1 MLVSDTIKMG
11 DNDEKRNKQ
20 RNVAMKKLN
29 ALQSSEVNGSH
40 LNNIKSMTFDGEGLI
55 GDNLMNSE
63 GVLERVIILFDDE
76 E

>member
-1 MLVSDTIKMG
+1 
-11 DNDEKRNKQ
+11 
-20 RNVAMKKLN
+20 
-29 ALQSSEVNGSH
+29 
-40 LNNIKSMTFDGEGLI
+40 MTFDGEGLI